1 MEEQEA
7 IRTALAYVPSYL
19 EFQQAYHPFV
29 GAQIAVRV
37 DGELLLDHAV
47 GLADIDNDVP
57 MTTDHLFRIASH
69 SKTFT
74 GVAIM
79 QLVEQGKLRLDDE
92 ARVHVPELDDVGVG
106 TVTIREMLSH
116 GSGMTRDGDNSDFWG
131 LAKPF
136 PDRDGLIATIREHG
150 KVIEANEHFKY
161 SNIAYSLLGLIIG
174 AASGQP
180 YREYVT
186 RQIVDPLGLANTGP
200 EYDESRAGDFAK
212 GYTARAHGA
221 RRVEIEHIDTFAE
234 SSATGF
240 YSTAADVTAY
250 FDAHLDGDDRIITD
264 ASKRRM
270 RQVQWTV
277 SDEQAY
283 GLGLGQT
290 KENGRTYW
298 GHGGGYPGHI
308 TMSRFD
314 PERRLAISVLTNSID
329 GPAQAL
335 NTAVLRLIDLAL
347 ETDAKAEERDSDQ
360 LAPFEG
366 RFTTLW
372 GVTDIVNLGGRLYA
386 LTPTL
391 ENPAAT
397 AIGLEVVSDTG
408 LKVIDD
414 PGYGGYGEVMRYTF
428 ADDGAVEWIRGA
440 SGQTMVPLDR
450 FTLPEKVT
458 RPVDH

>member
-1 MEEQEA
+1 MDMKDGVK
-7 IRTALAYVPSYL
+7 TALAYVPSLL
-19 EFQQAYHPFV
+19 EIQQRYVPFV
-29 GAQIAVRV
+29 GAQVAVGM
-37 DGELLLDHAV
+37 DGELLLNHAV
-47 GLADIDNDVP
+47 GLADIENDCP

-79 QLVEQGKLRLDDE
+79 QLAEQGRLRLDDK
-92 ARVHVPELDDVGVG
+92 ARAHVPELESAEMG
-106 TVTIREMLSH
+106 TVTVREMLSH

-131 LAKPF
+131 LAKHF
-136 PDRDGLIATIREHG
+136 PDRDELIATIREHG
-150 KVIEANEHFKY
+150 KVLETNERFKY
-161 SNIAYSLLGLIIG
+161 SNIAFSLLGLIVES
-174 AASGQP
+174 ASGQS
-180 YREYVT
+180 YRDYVT
-186 RQIVDPLGLANTGP
+186 TNIVERLGLRDTGP
-200 EYDESRAGDFAK
+200 DYDEARSGDFAK
-212 GYTARAHGA
+212 GYSARVHGDD
-221 RRVEIEHIDTFAE
+221 RVEIEHIDTFAE

-250 FDAHLDGDDRIITD
+250 FEAHLDGDDRLLSD
-264 ASKRRM
+264 ASKRRI

-277 SDEQAY
+277 SDEQGY

-290 KENGRTYW
+290 KANGRTYW

-314 PERRLAISVLTNSID
+314 PERKLVISVLTNAID

-335 NTAVLRLIDLAL
+335 NTAILRLIDLAL
-347 ETDAKAEERDSDQ
+347 DDDAKADARDREQ
-360 LAPFEG
+360 LEKFEG

-391 ENPAAT
+391 ENPAAS

-414 PGYGGYGEVMRYTF
+414 PGFGGYGEIMRYTF
-428 ADDGAVEWIRGA
+428 AADGSVEQIRGA

-450 FTLPEKVT
+450 FSLSGKVS
-458 RPVDH
+458 RPA

>member
-1 MEEQEA
+1 MDVKDA
-7 IRTALAYVPSYL
+7 VKTALAYVPSLL
-19 EFQQAYHPFV
+19 EFQQRYVPFI
-29 GAQIAVRV
+29 GAQVAVRM
-37 DGELLLDHAV
+37 DGELLLNHAV
-47 GLADIDNDVP
+47 GLADIENDSP

-79 QLVEQGKLRLDDE
+79 QLVEQGRLRLDDE
-92 ARVHVPELDDVGVG
+92 ARAHVPELESAEMG
-106 TVTIREMLSH
+106 TVIVREMLSH

-131 LAKPF
+131 LAKRF
-136 PDRDGLIATIREHG
+136 PDRDELIATIREHG
-150 KVIEANEHFKY
+150 KVLETNERFKY
-161 SNIAYSLLGLIIG
+161 SNIAYSLLGLIVES
-174 AASGQP
+174 ASGQS
-180 YREYVT
+180 YRDYVT
-186 RQIVDPLGLANTGP
+186 TNIVERLGLRDTGP
-200 EYDESRAGDFAK
+200 DYDEARYGDYAK
-212 GYTARAHGA
+212 GYSARVHGDI
-221 RRVEIEHIDTFAE
+221 RVEIEHIDTFAE

-250 FDAHLDGDDRIITD
+250 FEAHLDGDDRLLSD

-277 SDEQAY
+277 SDEQGY

-290 KENGRTYW
+290 KANGRKYW

-308 TMSRFD
+308 TLSRFD
-314 PERRLAISVLTNSID
+314 PERKLVISVLTNAID

-335 NTAVLRLIDLAL
+335 NTAILRLIDLAL
-347 ETDAKAEERDSDQ
+347 DEDAKAEERDGDQ
-360 LAPFEG
+360 LEKFEG

-391 ENPAAT
+391 ENPAAS

-414 PGYGGYGEVMRYTF
+414 PGFGGYGEIMRYTF
-428 ADDGAVEWIRGA
+428 AADGSVEKIRGA

-450 FTLPEKVT
+450 FSLSGTVT
-458 RPVDH
+458 RPA

>member
-1 MEEQEA
+1 MD
-7 IRTALAYVPSYL
+7 IKDGVKTALAYVPSL
-19 EFQQAYHPFV
+19 LQFQQRYMPFV
-29 GAQIAVRV
+29 GAQVAVRM
-37 DGELLLDHAV
+37 DGELLLNHAV
-47 GLADIDNDVP
+47 GLAEIENDVP

-92 ARVHVPELDDVGVG
+92 ARAHVPELADASMG
-106 TVTIREMLSH
+106 TVTVREMLSH

-131 LAKPF
+131 LGKRF
-136 PDRDGLIATIREHG
+136 PERDELITTIREHG
-150 KVIEANEHFKY
+150 KVLEPNEHFKY
-161 SNIAYSLLGLIIG
+161 SNIAFSLLGLIIE
-174 AASGQP
+174 AASGMSF
-180 YREYVT
+180 RDYVT
-186 RQIVDPLGLANTGP
+186 VNIVDRLGLEHTGP
-200 EYDESRAGDFAK
+200 DLDEAREGDFAK
-212 GYTARAHGA
+212 GYSARAHGEK
-221 RRVEIEHIDTFAE
+221 RVDIEHIDTFAE

-250 FDAHLDGDDRIITD
+250 LEAHLDGDERIISD

-283 GLGLGQT
+283 GLGLGRT
-290 KENGRTYW
+290 TVNGRTYW

-314 PERRLAISVLTNSID
+314 PERKLVISVLTNAID

-335 NTAVLRLIDLAL
+335 NTAILRLIDRAL
-347 ETDAKAEERDSDQ
+347 DDDAKAIVRDRQQ
-360 LAPFEG
+360 LEPFEG

-372 GVTDIVNLGGRLYA
+372 AVTDIVNLGGRLYA

-414 PGYGGYGEVMRYTF
+414 PGFGGYGEIMRYTF
-428 ADDGAVEWIRGA
+428 AEDGSVESIRGA

-450 FTLPEKVT
+450 FRLPEKVT
-458 RPVDH
+458 RPA